1 MTNELK
7 YRITKGLPWERLIMV
22 KDKATRRVVKPSDA
36 WGLVKTGDVT
46 RAELTTTITTEG
58 GIVIALTEEETKDL
72 PVGTLDFDVMAIL
85 PIRSIASGVTSNVTT
100 PVAKGTI
107 VVTDVGTVTPLEEI
121 DYMEL
126 RFSEGEDFY
135 RTFTW
140 RDSNGAIVTVQNAY
154 MQAAN
159 SSGTVVLDLRWYSTP
174 PTEATIEGLTANRR
188 GYISPATGAS
198 LIVHVSNTNP
208 IAAGSYSFDIFV
220 QDAGGDWSRLT
231 KGALVVEPSVSVKP

>member
-1 MTNELK
+1 
-7 YRITKGLPWERLIMV
+7 MV
-22 KDKATRRVVKPSDA
+22 KDKATRRIVRPSDS
-36 WGLVKTGDVT
+36 WGLIKTGDVT

-58 GIVIALTEEETKDL
+58 GIVVSLTEEETKDL
-72 PVGTLDFDVMAIL
+72 PVGTLEFDVMAIL
-85 PIRSIASGVTSNVTT
+85 PIRSVATGVVSNVTT

-107 VVTDVGTVTPLEEI
+107 VVTDVGTITPLEEI

-126 RFSEGEDFY
+126 RFSEGEDYY

-140 RDSNGAIVTVQNAY
+140 RDSDGDIVTVQNAY

-159 SSGTVVLDLRWYSTP
+159 SSGTIVLDLRWYSTP
-174 PTEATIEGLTANRR
+174 PNEATIEGLTANRR

-198 LIVHVSNTNP
+198 LIVHVSNTNT
-208 IAAGSYSFDIFV
+208 IAAGSYDFDIFV
-220 QDAGGDWSRLT
+220 QDSGGDWSRLT